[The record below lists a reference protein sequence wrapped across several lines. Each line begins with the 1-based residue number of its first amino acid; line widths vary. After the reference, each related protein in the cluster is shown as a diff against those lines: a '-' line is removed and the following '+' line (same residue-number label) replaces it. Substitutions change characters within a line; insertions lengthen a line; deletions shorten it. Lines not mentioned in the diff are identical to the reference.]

1 MNVVREIREMESTLR
16 LPLPR
21 SVSLHMDFPAGG
33 EPLVRS
39 SKLRLEQILVNLVAN
54 AGNAMAEG
62 GKLTIHAGPGG
73 TGAEEVLIEVADS
86 GIGMTVEVL
95 ERIFDPFFTTK
106 PSGKGIGLGLPS
118 VKAMVEAGGG
128 RLEVSSEPGRGSR
141 FRIFL
146 PQVRPGGLGE
156 HE

>member
-1 MNVVREIREMESTLR
+1 
-16 LPLPR
+16 
-21 SVSLHMDFPAGG
+21 
-33 EPLVRS
+33 
-39 SKLRLEQILVNLVAN
+39 
-54 AGNAMAEG
+54 
-62 GKLTIHAGPGG
+62 
-73 TGAEEVLIEVADS
+73 
-86 GIGMTVEVL
+86 
-95 ERIFDPFFTTK
+95 
-106 PSGKGIGLGLPS
+106 

>member
-1 MNVVREIREMESTLR
+1 M
-16 LPLPR
+16 
-21 SVSLHMDFPAGG
+21 
-33 EPLVRS
+33 
-39 SKLRLEQILVNLVAN
+39 
-54 AGNAMAEG
+54 
-62 GKLTIHAGPGG
+62 
-73 TGAEEVLIEVADS
+73 ADS